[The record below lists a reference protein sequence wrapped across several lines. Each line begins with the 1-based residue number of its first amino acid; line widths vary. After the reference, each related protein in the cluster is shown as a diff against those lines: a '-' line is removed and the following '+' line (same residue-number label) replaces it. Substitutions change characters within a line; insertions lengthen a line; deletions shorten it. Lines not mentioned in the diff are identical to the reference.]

1 MAVYDPSGSNGVHMD
16 KAISGKKA
24 TPAKQTPAKKAVPAK
39 KGAPAKKGMPP
50 FLQPKKK
57 AGK

>member
-1 MAVYDPSGSNGVHMD
+1 MAVYDPTGSNGVHMD

-24 TPAKQTPAKKAVPAK
+24 TDPKK
-39 KGAPAKKGMPP
+39 APAKKVAPGKRDLPP

-57 AGK
+57 GK